1 MLDDVALF
9 LAHAVRLESD
19 AAETYERMA
28 LQMEA
33 RANVSVAKL
42 FRKFAGYSRQHL
54 GEARERAAREPGGVP
69 ELAAE
74 DYLWPDGHSPETPLP
89 GDLQRL
95 TVRGA
100 LELALETERRACD
113 FYSAVAGETRS
124 ADVQELAQEFAEE
137 EAEHVEALERWL
149 ERLDSPGGLTTP
161 GL

>member
-9 LAHAVRLESD
+9 LAHAVRLEAD
-19 AAETYERMA
+19 AAETYERLA
-28 LQMEA
+28 LQMDE
-33 RANVSVAKL
+33 RANVSVATL

-54 GEARERAAREPGGVP
+54 GEARERAAEEPGGVL
-69 ELAAE
+69 ELAPE
-74 DYLWPDGHSPETPLP
+74 EYFWPDGHSPETPMP
-89 GDLQRL
+89 DDLKGL

-113 FYSAVAGETRS
+113 FYSAVAGQTVS

-149 ERLDSPGGLTTP
+149 DRLDSPMA
-161 GL
+161 